1 MFRLL
6 FLTLVIFSC
15 SPKLV
20 EPSPPLVILES
31 KPKVAENPETLSPCP
46 KFLDLPNSD
55 EVETQYVLYR
65 DFIKV
70 GNWEEAF
77 PYWKSVYN
85 TAPAADGKRNTVYA
99 DGIRFYERFIS
110 LESDPEKREKLI
122 DTVFQ
127 IYDAIEMCYK
137 EGGYIPARKAFDYY
151 YKYPERSTKLK
162 TFDLFRQAL
171 DTDGIKAPDFLVNP
185 FSALLVELFFED
197 AINQETAKK
206 YTQLLQEMIK
216 NGIANCKGTECERWQ
231 LIQDYAPSR
240 LEAFESVKG
249 FYDCDYYMNKYY
261 VEYLTNPEDCEVI
274 RTVYSRLNWGG
285 CNLEDDKFKNL
296 IEAGNSK
303 CAPDPGALESA
314 YNCLKEADYNCAI
327 SSFEKAIAE
336 TGDAQKKGKYFLLI
350 AKIYQVHLKN
360 FPQSKRYALLAADTW
375 PNWGDPYLH
384 IGRLYASSGPL
395 CGPGRGWESQVVVW
409 PAIDMWNKAKRV
421 DPSITSEAN
430 QWIGRYAQYMPD
442 ITEIFQRNL
451 KEGDSFR
458 VGCWIQENTIIRPAV
473 K

>member
-1 MFRLL
+1 MIRFL
-6 FLTLVIFSC
+6 FLTLVIYSC

-20 EPSPPLVILES
+20 EPSPPLEILES
-31 KPKVAENPETLSPCP
+31 KPKVAENPEPLSPCP
-46 KFLDLPNSD
+46 KFSDLPNSD
-55 EVETQYVLYR
+55 ELETQYVLYR

-77 PYWKSVYN
+77 PYWKTVYHN
-85 TAPAADGKRNTVYA
+85 APAADGKRNTVYA

-110 LESDPEKREKLI
+110 LETDPEKREKLI

-127 IYDAIEMCYK
+127 IYDAIELCYK

-151 YKYPERSTKLK
+151 YKYPERSTNLK
-162 TFDLFRQAL
+162 TFGLFRQAL

-185 FSALLVELFFED
+185 FSALLVEIFFDD

-285 CNLEDDKFKNL
+285 CNLEDDKLKNL

-303 CAPDPGALESA
+303 CTPEPGALESA

-336 TGDAQKKGKYFLLI
+336 TGDAQKKGKYLLLI

-360 FPQSKRYALLAADTW
+360 FPQSRRYALLAADTC
-375 PNWGDPYLH
+375 PN
-384 IGRLYASSGPL
+384 
-395 CGPGRGWESQVVVW
+395 
-409 PAIDMWNKAKRV
+409 
-421 DPSITSEAN
+421 
-430 QWIGRYAQYMPD
+430 
-442 ITEIFQRNL
+442 
-451 KEGDSFR
+451 
-458 VGCWIQENTIIRPAV
+458 
-473 K
+473 